1 MNNNTLS
8 SANGTLRRQDTS
20 DPRAPSGVRF
30 VQDTP
35 AVKLNSNQFGKDDP
49 TSNGYATSSTLSAS
63 ASDNSASLLTIP
75 FPWISLGCLLG
86 PLFAFGYCIVYSFF
100 YHYEWTT
107 QTHCNVWNFAPSIS
121 ASIGLFR
128 PQKYVWKLFV
138 SLHSAPRYS
147 GKLAYSF
154 LIMQN
159 ILLHFVAFF
168 HVASLFSTGVDNKK
182 ALELDNR
189 IFFSNFSLIS
199 M

>member
-1 MNNNTLS
+1 MKDKKIYIRIAKLNNNTLS

-30 VQDTP
+30 LQDTP
-35 AVKLNSNQFGKDDP
+35 AVKLNSNQFGNDDP

-159 ILLHFVAFF
+159 IL
-168 HVASLFSTGVDNKK
+168 
-182 ALELDNR
+182 
-189 IFFSNFSLIS
+189 
-199 M
+199 

>member
-1 MNNNTLS
+1 MWNTNFFIRIAKLNNNSLS

-35 AVKLNSNQFGKDDP
+35 TVKLNSNQIGNDDP
-49 TSNGYATSSTLSAS
+49 TSNGYATSSTLSTS

-86 PLFAFGYCIVYSFF
+86 PLSAFVYCIVYSFF

-154 LIMQN
+154 LTMQN
-159 ILLHFVAFF
+159 IL
-168 HVASLFSTGVDNKK
+168 
-182 ALELDNR
+182 
-189 IFFSNFSLIS
+189 
-199 M
+199 

>member
-1 MNNNTLS
+1 MKDKNYVRISKLNNNTLS
-8 SANGTLRRQDTS
+8 SANPFRRQDTS
-20 DPRAPSGVRF
+20 DPRAPSGGRF
-30 VQDTP
+30 EDTP
-35 AVKLNSNQFGKDDP
+35 AIKLNSNKIGNDDP
-49 TSNGYATSSTLSAS
+49 TSNGYATSSTLS

-86 PLFAFGYCIVYSFF
+86 PLSAFVYCIVYSFF

-147 GKLAYSF
+147 GKLAYYF
-154 LIMQN
+154 LIIQN
-159 ILLHFVAFF
+159 IL
-168 HVASLFSTGVDNKK
+168 
-182 ALELDNR
+182 
-189 IFFSNFSLIS
+189 
-199 M
+199 

>member
-1 MNNNTLS
+1 MKDKKIYIIITKLNNNTLS
-8 SANGTLRRQDTS
+8 SANAPLRRQDTS
-20 DPRAPSGVRF
+20 DPRAPSGGRF
-30 VQDTP
+30 VQDT
-35 AVKLNSNQFGKDDP
+35 VKFNSNQIGNDVP

-86 PLFAFGYCIVYSFF
+86 PLSAFVYCIVYSFF

-154 LIMQN
+154 LTMQN
-159 ILLHFVAFF
+159 IL
-168 HVASLFSTGVDNKK
+168 
-182 ALELDNR
+182 
-189 IFFSNFSLIS
+189 
-199 M
+199 